1 MKIQNSLPQIHSL
14 NFKGHEA
21 KKLDRILVHQN
32 KAFGADAILKQL
44 DAIASKHKV
53 HVERVKYFPD
63 TWIQDEIYFT
73 PNKKVISSNYR
84 YATGYADLLGLEP
97 DEITNN
103 ENTFRTKHIDGGNL
117 FFVTDKDGKQVILSG
132 KNKEGYSEID
142 GYENVFEADKV
153 ITLPRADYHLD
164 LFITPIGNNKI
175 LVADDD
181 LMLDGLDKI
190 LEACVM
196 FIEENP
202 EDKSSED
209 IREVAVK
216 LLDLIDSF
224 SDCKHKYLNK
234 DSEKETAKI
243 LKDNGFEVI
252 PVPSRIYNFTKW
264 HSPKNRENLTHQLNY
279 SNAITFKND
288 KNETVLIAAKSGLE
302 KQLGLT
308 DTIAKKIG
316 IDFETLFRDAVSKHI
331 KPENVHFINGDGR
344 RPISSILEE
353 CKGGLH
359 CMCVEVP
366 DYYNF

>member
-1 MKIQNSLPQIHSL
+1 MKIQNSFPQISNI

-21 KKLDRILVHQN
+21 KKLERILVHQN
-32 KAFGADAILKQL
+32 EFYGSDAILREL
-44 DAIASKHKV
+44 DAIASRHKV
-53 HVERVKYFPD
+53 SVERVKYFPN

-84 YATGYADLLGLEP
+84 YATGYADILGLEP

-103 ENTFRTKHIDGGNL
+103 SNQYRTKHVDGGNL
-117 FFVTDKDGKQVILSG
+117 FFVTDKDGRQVILSG
-132 KNKEGYSEID
+132 RNKEGYSELE

-164 LFITPIGNNKI
+164 LFITPIGDNKI

-181 LMLDGLDKI
+181 LMLDGLYRI
-190 LEACVM
+190 LEACVT
-196 FIEENP
+196 FTEENP
-202 EDKSSED
+202 QDASTKD
-209 IREVAVK
+209 IKQVAGN
-216 LLDLIDSF
+216 LIELIDSF
-224 SDCKHKYLNK
+224 DECKHKYLNK
-234 DSEKETAKI
+234 GCEKEAAKI
-243 LKDNGFEVI
+243 LQDNGFEVI

-279 SNAITFKND
+279 SNAVTFKND
-288 KNETVLIAAKSGLE
+288 KNETILIAAKSGLE

-316 IDFETLFRDAVSKHI
+316 IDFENLFRESISAHI
-331 KPENVHFINGDGR
+331 KPENVHFIEGDKR
-344 RPISSILEE
+344 RPISNILEE

-366 DYYNF
+366 DYYEF